1 LAVAEKGS
9 RWKLYAFLALIL
21 IFPLF
26 FLRDS
31 YLQTTLSEREFVKL
45 YAEVVKLQARLAD
58 QPMKA
63 QSETKKMLDSAGVT
77 EEQMNRFIE
86 RVSEKPEKWAEIWEK
101 INWELAK
108 ASPAKDTTLPK
119 NR

>member
-1 LAVAEKGS
+1 MAEKGS
-9 RWKLYAFLALIL
+9 RWKWYLFLALIL
-21 IFPLF
+21 IFSLF

-31 YLQTTLSEREFVKL
+31 YLQTTLPEREFVEL
-45 YAEVVKLQARLAD
+45 YVEAVKRQTRLAD

-63 QSETKKMLDSAGVT
+63 RSETKKMLDSAGVT
-77 EEQMNRFIE
+77 EEQVNRFIE

-101 INWELAK
+101 INRELAK
-108 ASPAKDTTLPK
+108 ASPARDTTLPK